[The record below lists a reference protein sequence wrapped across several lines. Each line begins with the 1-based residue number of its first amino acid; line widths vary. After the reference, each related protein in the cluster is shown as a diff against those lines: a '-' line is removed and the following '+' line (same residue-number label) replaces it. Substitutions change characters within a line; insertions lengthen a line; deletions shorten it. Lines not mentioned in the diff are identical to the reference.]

1 MAQVHRFRDK
11 VAVSLETGET
21 AYLSATEARQIAKA
35 MNAAARE
42 ISAGIPFTESSVGTV
57 QITLESR
64 NGKA

>member
-21 AYLSATEARQIAKA
+21 AYLSPKEARQIAKA

-42 ISAGIPFTESSVGTV
+42 ISAGIPFVESSVGTV

>member
-1 MAQVHRFRDK
+1 MAQVHRFREK

-21 AYLSATEARQIAKA
+21 AYLSATEARKIARA

-42 ISAGIPFTESSVGTV
+42 ITKGVAFTDSKVGTV